1 MRTMDQPALHEALR
15 TLAPLLGTWEGAGRG
30 EYPTIDSFD
39 YTESITVGDVGKPFL
54 AYQQRTKAADDGRP
68 LHAEAGYWRVPSST
82 SVELVLAHPTG
93 ITEIQQGSL
102 TVDGDTLTVDLAST
116 TIGLSSTAKLVGAV
130 QRTLVIRGDV
140 LDYTLRMAAV
150 GQPLQHHLAATL
162 HRVG

>member
-1 MRTMDQPALHEALR
+1 MRTMDQPALHETLR
-15 TLAPLLGTWEGAGRG
+15 ALAPLLGTWEGAGRG

-39 YTESITVGDVGKPFL
+39 YTESITLGHVGKPFL

-68 LHAEAGYWRVPSST
+68 LHAEAGYWRLPTPT

-102 TVDGDTLTVDLAST
+102 TVDDDLLTVDLASS

-140 LDYTLRMAAV
+140 LEYTLRMAAV